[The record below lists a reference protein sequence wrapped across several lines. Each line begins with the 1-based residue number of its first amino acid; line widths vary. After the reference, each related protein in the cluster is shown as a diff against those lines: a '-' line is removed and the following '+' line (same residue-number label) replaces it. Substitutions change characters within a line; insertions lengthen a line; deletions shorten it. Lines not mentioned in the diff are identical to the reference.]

1 MYNGC
6 SDMTCLS
13 MQMWVF
19 EVIPFLGSVNA
30 SRLEGTRFSCLFN
43 WGYKKG
49 IPSLKKII
57 ATSMDENVHTY
68 LSNKKTSQIFILNF
82 ERAIT

>member
-1 MYNGC
+1 MYN
-6 SDMTCLS
+6 SYFDMTCLS

-19 EVIPFLGSVNA
+19 VVIPFLGSVNA

-43 WGYKKG
+43 WGYKEG

-57 ATSMDENVHTY
+57 AASKDEKV
-68 LSNKKTSQIFILNF
+68 KKTSQINF
-82 ERAIT
+82 KF